1 MEEPVCEIEITK
13 ASSEW
18 KAKVQSNKGR
28 YVEFEHE
35 DIEYLLEMVY
45 DDVQMDL
52 LELFDNSIDSWN

>member
-13 ASSEW
+13 GSSTL
-18 KAKVQSNKGR
+18 KAKVQNSKGR

-45 DDVQMDL
+45 DDIQMDL
-52 LELFDNSIDSWN
+52 LELFDNSID